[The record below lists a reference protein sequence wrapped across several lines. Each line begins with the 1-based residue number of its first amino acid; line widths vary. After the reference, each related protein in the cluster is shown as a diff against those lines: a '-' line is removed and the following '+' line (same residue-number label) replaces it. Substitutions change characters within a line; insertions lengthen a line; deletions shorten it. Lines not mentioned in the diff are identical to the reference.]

1 MNVADNSKRDDNII
15 IARNYAERDSEL
27 DGKTIQI
34 LCAVDTTLG
43 NWLRQQ
49 DYLRLYNVDVQRQ
62 NLYLPALYLRLLPSL
77 APIPLRRP
85 CDAKAAPSLPTNSSP
100 QSPSGTS
107 PTNFATALTAPP
119 TPSVTNSM

>member
-1 MNVADNSKRDDNII
+1 VNVADNSKRDDNII

-77 APIPLRRP
+77 ASIRLLRLR
-85 CDAKAAPSLPTNSSP
+85 CQGSALPTH
-100 QSPSGTS
+100 QFLS
-107 PTNFATALTAPP
+107 PTTHRHVPYQLRHCTH
-119 TPSVTNSM
+119 